1 MRRLGNTLYI
11 LSDDLFLTVDGMN
24 VVAKR
29 SGKEVGRIPLHTLSS
44 IYSFS
49 YMGASP
55 ALMGKCA
62 EEELVSHSL
71 PREESSWLIFP
82 VCKGATCCFDMRK
95 VS

>member
-11 LSDDLFLTVDGMN
+11 LSDDLFLTVDDKN

-29 SGKEVGRIPLHTLSS
+29 SGEVVGRVPLHTLTS

-62 EEELVSHSL
+62 EEGIELAFFS
-71 PREESSWLIFP
+71 PRGKFLAD
-82 VCKGATCCFDMRK
+82 VAGMRK
-95 VS
+95 AL

>member
-11 LSDDLFLTVDGMN
+11 LSDDLFLTVDDKN

-29 SGKEVGRIPLHTLSS
+29 SGEVVGRVPLHTLTN

-62 EEELVSHSL
+62 EEGVELAFFTPSGKFWQML
-71 PREESSWLIFP
+71 LECRRAMFYF
-82 VCKGATCCFDMRK
+82 GMRK
-95 VS
+95 AL